1 MTVLSFLVL
10 AGALSAATGSVFM
23 SDIAGSIVNSGG
35 YNESS
40 HPFKIDDV
48 HIDGNTIVFSGGG
61 SEYRI
66 IAPVEDG
73 EKLEIQGGEG
83 TEFKTAASDS
93 NTITFYDVRNDFDFS
108 VILRDG
114 IIYLDLG
121 YISTVDFAVTS
132 EGINL
137 IVQNKQLLDS
147 IPYSSFNDSVL
158 SKFYSVATGRG
169 YTWIN
174 TLPILKKCLI
184 FRFILN
190 RMTWSAC

>member
-1 MTVLSFLVL
+1 MSDSTAAFYVVLAEIIFITVFLAVKKLISLKNVLMTVLSFLVL
-10 AGALSAATGSVFM
+10 AGVLSAATGSVFM
-23 SDIAGSIVNSGG
+23 SDIAGSIVNRGG

-93 NTITFYDVRNDFDFS
+93 NTITVYDVRNDRC
-108 VILRDG
+108 V
-114 IIYLDLG
+114 
-121 YISTVDFAVTS
+121 
-132 EGINL
+132 
-137 IVQNKQLLDS
+137 
-147 IPYSSFNDSVL
+147 
-158 SKFYSVATGRG
+158 
-169 YTWIN
+169 
-174 TLPILKKCLI
+174 
-184 FRFILN
+184 
-190 RMTWSAC
+190 